1 MAALSAFNPYIAH
14 EVPGCPQPV
23 LEAAVLRACI
33 DFCERTSLFDEAT
46 TVAVV
51 AGTSEYAMA
60 FASTLVSHRVLNVRR
75 DGAALSRSNRE
86 ALEASGL
93 LDDSNTPSHYYQTGT
108 GKLRLAPIPN
118 ATETLDVT
126 AVVKPAYDAATVPD
140 ALLQDWAVEIG
151 LKAKA
156 ILYAQKNTAW
166 YDVNEA
172 TKKERE
178 FSDAV
183 NTAINRIRSGGAG
196 GVTRVQMRPAA

>member
-108 GKLRLAPIPN
+108 GKLHLAPIPN